1 MITLVKIRTLYLKR
15 NKIKFIAN
23 YLFIPIIL
31 FLITFL
37 SNSSKFDSTMTEL
50 EIKANYSFEFQ
61 GIKEID
67 NSTKRNY
74 LRILTNNK
82 TLGEKFVNCS
92 KKYTNFSKYYEIYED
107 YSILLKQN
115 IKENEEP
122 IIEIKQEKNEVISF
136 RIKDDYFNIRD
147 LEEIN
152 SQLKIPT
159 SSDSFMPQM
168 LIYYQLIYNFLL
180 EENSLN
186 STKKISGIIKSTIS
200 NNRIDKTTISY
211 YLAPLFIIFIYSVLF
226 LDFCFRMIYEKQGK
240 LDKFLNRQ
248 GIKKFNF
255 FFSWF
260 LTYIFLSSFTTII
273 ILYFLIK
280 LIFEL
285 PNYSLLIIF

>member
-1 MITLVKIRTLYLKR
+1 
-15 NKIKFIAN
+15 
-23 YLFIPIIL
+23 
-31 FLITFL
+31 
-37 SNSSKFDSTMTEL
+37 MTEL
-50 EIKANYSFEFQ
+50 EIKGNYSFEFQ

-67 NSTKRNY
+67 NSTKRKY

-92 KKYTNFSKYYEIYED
+92 KKYTNFSQYYEIYED

-122 IIEIKQEKNEVISF
+122 IMEIKQEKNEVISF

-186 STKKISGIIKSTIS
+186 STKKISGIIKPTIS

-211 YLAPLFIIFIYSVLF
+211 YVAPLFIIFIYSVLF

-255 FFSWF
+255 FLSWF

-280 LIFEL
+280 IIFEL
-285 PNYSLLIIF
+285 PNYSLLIITQILFSFSNFAMAFLYKQFQVQ